1 MQIIKQKKVLKKE
14 FLRALREGDE
24 IIDKARLMARD
35 IVAEAGN
42 EAGRIRSEAETEG
55 LEQGKAQATEII
67 LAAGMQKERM
77 LARLEKEVIELALRA
92 AAAIIEASR
101 QLDPLVV
108 AGVYRKA
115 LASLEGSD
123 EITLR
128 VSPEDIEAARAF
140 LEREEKI
147 PGRVRIV
154 KDGAVS
160 PGGCIVESETGSV
173 DGRIETQLEAIR
185 RALAGAEAAGR

>member
-1 MQIIKQKKVLKKE
+1 MQIIKQKKVLKKD
-14 FLRALREGDE
+14 FLRALRDGDE
-24 IIDKARLMARD
+24 IIDKARLMACD
-35 IVAEAGN
+35 IVAEAGR

-77 LARLEKEVIELALRA
+77 LARIEKEVIELALRT

-115 LASLEGSD
+115 LASLEGSV

-160 PGGCIVESETGSV
+160 PGGCIVESEIGSV

-185 RALAGAEAAGR
+185 RALDGAEAAGR

>member
-1 MQIIKQKKVLKKE
+1 MQIIKQKKVLKKD
-14 FLRALREGDE
+14 FLRALRDGDE
-24 IIDKARLMARD
+24 IIDKARLMACD
-35 IVAEAGN
+35 IVAEAGR

-77 LARLEKEVIELALRA
+77 LARIEKEVIELALRT

-115 LASLEGSD
+115 LASLEGSV

-160 PGGCIVESETGSV
+160 PGGCIVESEIGSV